1 MNTIMRQNDVCYVRK
16 CNPVVLSP
24 VSLACVCR
32 ASSGVTHRYTQPAY
46 TTGALKLSG
55 LHTVTHWSE
64 WLQTLDPQ
72 YWTKIRILPTVS
84 VYFALNFTFRL
95 VPHALP
101 QCTAP
106 VQWQPSGPG
115 DHPLSITDTILIWHC
130 QQYNK
135 TIWIFIQY
143 FYQPFLAPVLL
154 RPGSGPIYQITS
166 WSK

>member
-32 ASSGVTHRYTQPAY
+32 AISGVTHRYTQPAY

-101 QCTAP
+101 QCTGERKTETI
-106 VQWQPSGPG
+106 VLPSTQQEKSGEVELVLRKNQ
-115 DHPLSITDTILIWHC
+115 DKLSCLIFPRE
-130 QQYNK
+130 
-135 TIWIFIQY
+135 T
-143 FYQPFLAPVLL
+143 P
-154 RPGSGPIYQITS
+154 
-166 WSK
+166 

>member
-46 TTGALKLSG
+46 TTGALRLSG

-84 VYFALNFTFRL
+84 VDFALNFTFRL

-101 QCTAP
+101 QCTALP
-106 VQWQPSGPG
+106 ACQSARLGFIRNVNLPCRHHLSLSLCPTFSGEIG
-115 DHPLSITDTILIWHC
+115 EADLQGESEFSVEL
-130 QQYNK
+130 
-135 TIWIFIQY
+135 
-143 FYQPFLAPVLL
+143 
-154 RPGSGPIYQITS
+154 
-166 WSK
+166 

>member
-46 TTGALKLSG
+46 TTGALRLSG

-101 QCTAP
+101 QCTAGLGSKSYWISGKTDDHYRIRAGGI
-106 VQWQPSGPG
+106 VQE
-115 DHPLSITDTILIWHC
+115 
-130 QQYNK
+130 Y
-135 TIWIFIQY
+135 
-143 FYQPFLAPVLL
+143 LL
-154 RPGSGPIYQITS
+154 RLATLLYLPRQTDSCLSYELMLFLRIV
-166 WSK
+166 

>member
-1 MNTIMRQNDVCYVRK
+1 M
-16 CNPVVLSP
+16 LSP

-46 TTGALKLSG
+46 TTGALRLSG

-101 QCTAP
+101 QCNAR
-106 VQWQPSGPG
+106 S
-115 DHPLSITDTILIWHC
+115 ILIRNSSVLNEHFSSKVPQSVQC
-130 QQYNK
+130 KHIVLTLHYYKQLERRVGLSPAKGYC
-135 TIWIFIQY
+135 
-143 FYQPFLAPVLL
+143 YQTLFNYKWLNA
-154 RPGSGPIYQITS
+154 Q
-166 WSK
+166 